1 MEKISNKAKMFYYEK
16 IRKPLPSVSRKND
29 LLRQIR
35 ETSARLTAAHNRFE
49 NECDEDLL
57 DSIIF
62 EIQSLKALYRYLLRM
77 AKEEGLQ
84 CAEIS
89 VFGRE
94 VI

>member
-1 MEKISNKAKMFYYEK
+1 MEKNSSKAKIFYYER
-16 IRKPLPSVSRKND
+16 IRKPQSMTGKSL

-35 ETSARLTAAHNRFE
+35 ETSDRLNAAHNRFE
-49 NECDEDLL
+49 NESDEDLL
-57 DSIIF
+57 DSVIY
-62 EIQSLKALYRYLLRM
+62 EIQSLKALYRYLLKK

-84 CAEIS
+84 CGEVS

>member
-1 MEKISNKAKMFYYEK
+1 MEKFSGNAKIFYHEF
-16 IRKPLPSVSRKND
+16 IRKPKPMTDKSL

-35 ETSARLTAAHNRFE
+35 ETSERLNAAHSRFE

-57 DSIIF
+57 DSVIY
-62 EIQSLKALYRYLLRM
+62 EIQSLKALYRYLLKR
-77 AKEEGLQ
+77 AREEGLQ
-84 CAEIS
+84 CGEVS

>member
-1 MEKISNKAKMFYYEK
+1 MEKISDKAKIFYYEK
-16 IRKPLPSVSRKND
+16 IRKPLPPAAHQND

-57 DSIIF
+57 DSVIF
-62 EIQSLKALYRYLLRM
+62 EIQSLKALYRYLIRM

>member
-1 MEKISNKAKMFYYEK
+1 MEKNSNKAKIFYHEF
-16 IRKPLPSVSRKND
+16 IRKPQPMTNRNILI
-29 LLRQIR
+29 RQIR
-35 ETSARLTAAHNRFE
+35 ETADKLTAAHSRFE

-57 DSIIF
+57 DAIIY
-62 EIQSLKALYRYLLRM
+62 EIQSLKAYYRYLLKK

-84 CAEIS
+84 CGEIS

>member
-1 MEKISNKAKMFYYEK
+1 MSEKNA
-16 IRKPLPSVSRKND
+16 

-49 NECDEDLL
+49 NECDEDLVE
-57 DSIIF
+57 SIIF

-77 AKEEGLQ
+77 ARAEGLQ
-84 CAEIS
+84 CGEIS

>member
-1 MEKISNKAKMFYYEK
+1 MEKNSNKAKIFYYER
-16 IRKPLPSVSRKND
+16 IRKPQPMTDKNI

-35 ETSARLTAAHNRFE
+35 ETADRLNAAHNRFE
-49 NECDEDLL
+49 NECDGDLL
-57 DSIIF
+57 DSVIY
-62 EIQSLKALYRYLLRM
+62 EIQSLKALYRYLLKK

-84 CAEIS
+84 CGEVS

>member
-1 MEKISNKAKMFYYEK
+1 MNKAKIFYYEK
-16 IRKPLPSVSRKND
+16 IRKQLPSMGEKNA

-35 ETSARLTAAHNRFE
+35 ETSERLSAAHNRFE
-49 NECDEDLL
+49 NESDEDLL

-62 EIQSLKALYRYLLRM
+62 EIQSLKALYRYLLKM
-77 AKEEGLQ
+77 AKREGLQ

-89 VFGRE
+89 VFGKE

>member
-1 MEKISNKAKMFYYEK
+1 MEKFSGKAKIFYHEF
-16 IRKPLPSVSRKND
+16 IRKSQPMTDKSL

-35 ETSARLTAAHNRFE
+35 ETSERLNAAHSRFE

-57 DSIIF
+57 DSVIY
-62 EIQSLKALYRYLLRM
+62 EIQSLKALYRYLLKR
-77 AKEEGLQ
+77 AREEGLQ
-84 CAEIS
+84 CGEVS